1 VKWRRQIL
9 LTEPP
14 LVLDA
19 DFVSS
24 FAWVDRIDILER
36 LYSKRMV
43 LLDEVM
49 NELNRVP
56 HIASRVQVSVDN
68 GAITRIEIYA
78 NAPEALELG
87 KLLEV
92 GKYGRGEAACM
103 AYLMLNKGTM
113 GSNNLS
119 DVKTFCLTNHK
130 CLLTT
135 ADVFAEAY
143 EARFIRLD
151 EADSI
156 WIRMISKKRKLPT
169 SSFSEY
175 LAYLATRKI

>member
-1 VKWRRQIL
+1 M

-24 FAWVDRIDILER
+24 FAWVDRLDILEG

-49 NELNRVP
+49 NELERVP
-56 HIASRVQVSVDN
+56 HIANRVQVLSNN
-68 GAITRIEIYA
+68 GSIKLVSIYA
-78 NAPEALELG
+78 DTPEALELG
-87 KLLEV
+87 KLLEA

-103 AYLMLNKGTM
+103 AYLKHNKGTM

-119 DVKTFCLTNHK
+119 DVRMFCLTNNK
-130 CLLTT
+130 RLLTT
-135 ADVFAEAY
+135 ADVLYVAY
-143 EARFIRLD
+143 EARLVGLE

-156 WIRMISKKRKLPT
+156 WIKMISKKRKLPAA
-169 SSFSEY
+169 SFSD
-175 LAYLATRKI
+175 YLATRKR